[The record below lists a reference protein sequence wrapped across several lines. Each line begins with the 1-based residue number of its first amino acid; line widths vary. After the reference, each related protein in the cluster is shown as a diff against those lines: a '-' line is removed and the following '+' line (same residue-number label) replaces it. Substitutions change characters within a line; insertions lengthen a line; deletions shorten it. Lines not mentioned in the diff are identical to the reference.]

1 VPRSWETEVNS
12 QLSEFVG
19 EWPEATVIDWHSAA
33 AENDD
38 LTYDRIHLTPEGEA
52 IYAQLIAQPFR

>member
-1 VPRSWETEVNS
+1 MVDR
-12 QLSEFVG
+12 
-19 EWPEATVIDWHSAA
+19 HSAA